1 MAHWSLRLDHAA
13 LVAGG
18 VTDYPLADLM
28 QDLQLSACLLFG
40 FASMVGNFLAG
51 GGETERSIV
60 AATTPRY
67 WGVCQ
72 LLKVDE
78 IIHDLPARLAS

>member
-1 MAHWSLRLDHAA
+1 
-13 LVAGG
+13 
-18 VTDYPLADLM
+18 
-28 QDLQLSACLLFG
+28 
-40 FASMVGNFLAG
+40 MVGNFLAG